1 MPKKDTIMALAK
13 VIIAAAWVDGE
24 ITLDETNSLKDLLF
38 WVPHA
43 GYKHGTEITGR
54 DWAVLEMYLE
64 TPVGD
69 DERARLVADLQDAL
83 RTSEER
89 ELTISALDELIHA
102 DGAVTEEELAVF
114 DEIKSAI
121 NTGDAGIF
129 TPLARLIRGPVQR
142 RSSVV
147 ANAPNRE
154 QYLDDFVKNKV
165 YYSVQQRLNLGEGQL
180 NITDEE
186 LRKLSLAGG
195 LMAKVA
201 HVDQNVT
208 EDEFDSMVQALEAG
222 WDISPESA
230 ALVAQVAASEVSAD
244 LDYFRLTRE
253 FFSSTTG
260 DERVRFL
267 DVLFAVAESDGGIS
281 HYENE
286 EIRRIAFSLN
296 LTHDQFIDAKK
307 KTLPD

>member
-64 TPVGD
+64 SPVGD

-83 RTSEER
+83 RSSEER
-89 ELTISALDELIHA
+89 ELAISALDELVRA
-102 DGAVTEEELAVF
+102 DGTITEEEVVVF
-114 DEIKSAI
+114 DEIKSTI
-121 NTGDAGIF
+121 NAGDAGIF

-154 QYLDDFVKNKV
+154 EYLDDFIKNKV
-165 YYSVQQRLNLGEGQL
+165 YYSVQQRLDLGEGQL

-222 WDISPESA
+222 WEIPPESA
-230 ALVAQVAASEVSAD
+230 ALVAEVAVSEVSTD

-253 FFSSTTG
+253 FFSSTTE
-260 DERVRFL
+260 DERIRFL

-286 EIRRIAFSLN
+286 EIRGIAFSLN